1 MNFEKPVEFDSSKAV
16 RFDTLAVGDL
26 FITIDGSCNGKQYAE
41 RVYCKTVTFGNEY
54 LGNMKNAIGV
64 TEPYRAYIPNPTKV
78 ILVEAADWEVVDDGK
93 TF

>member
-1 MNFEKPVEFDSSKAV
+1 MNFEKPVEFDASKAV

-26 FITIDGSCNGKQYAE
+26 FITIDGSCNGKQYSE
-41 RVYCKTVTFGNEY
+41 RVYCKTVPFGNEY

-64 TEPYRAYIPNPTKV
+64 TERYRAYIPNPTKV
-78 ILVEAADWEVVDDGK
+78 ILVKAADWEVADDGE